1 MAKTRHV
8 LIEYKERKRK
18 IYAQLQEVDQ
28 WLLKN
33 VKHPDFLSRAAD
45 RMKLMVDYDTVCAVI
60 ANAKLN
66 KPSHGE
72 CIDYEGLIT
81 TIIINPNGKVKK

>member
-33 VKHPDFLSRAAD
+33 VKHPDFLSRAAE
-45 RMKLMVDYDTVCAVI
+45 RMKLLVDYDTTCAVI

-66 KPSHGE
+66 KPSHGDS
-72 CIDYEGLIT
+72 IDYQGLMNIIT
-81 TIIINPNGKVKK
+81 INQNGKIKK